1 MKTFVN
7 CLNSQFFS
15 GRKRYS
21 CSLCSAYRNA
31 VPLGVKNHLRFTH
44 NVTQTKIVAV
54 DCLKTNP
61 DKDYFIVMPKN
72 ALPKGYVKGKAKDTY
87 GPAEIE
93 VIPKISMFR
102 HIKIRYYLLRILV

>member
-1 MKTFVN
+1 MPT
-7 CLNSQFFS
+7 
-15 GRKRYS
+15 
-21 CSLCSAYRNA
+21 
-31 VPLGVKNHLRFTH
+31 GVKNHLKFSH

-72 ALPKGYVKGKAKDTY
+72 ALPKGYIKGKSKDTY
-87 GPAEIE
+87 APSEIE

-102 HIKIRYYLLRILV
+102 HFVRCSICDFVTKVRLNLSTWPSD

>member
-1 MKTFVN
+1 
-7 CLNSQFFS
+7 
-15 GRKRYS
+15 
-21 CSLCSAYRNA
+21 
-31 VPLGVKNHLRFTH
+31 
-44 NVTQTKIVAV
+44 VTQTKIVAV

-102 HIKIRYYLLRILV
+102 YIKLKYYFRAKFSQETVEFMSLRLNLHYSRQSKNI